1 MKLIV
6 GSVNTAPDGWNF
18 VSTLDQAK
26 QHLLNETIDELHIED
41 VIGDD
46 PEGGLRLIAWIK
58 DQIKSNG
65 YTPPLKITPR
75 SEDNDRLIIMRE
87 KTDHIHHL
95 VNNRTLLSS
104 EEPLWVY
111 LDDLRTPPRG
121 WVLTETPEETIEL
134 LKTGRVEKLSL
145 DNDLGLGHDERGR
158 ERDGYSVLRWLEEE
172 VEFSGFISP
181 NVITVH
187 SGNPVARNRMQTV
200 INRLEKSKKNDYE
213 APIYYRH

>member
-1 MKLIV
+1 MKLFV
-6 GSVNTAPDGWNF
+6 GSNSPATDGW
-18 VSTLDQAK
+18 VSATSLEDAK
-26 QHLLNETIDELHIED
+26 QHLLNDTIDELHIED

-145 DNDLGLGHDERGR
+145 DNDLGLGNDERGR

-172 VEFSGFISP
+172 VEISGIISP

-187 SGNPVARNRMQTV
+187 SGNPVARSRMQTV
-200 INRLEKSKKNDYE
+200 IDKILKKE
-213 APIYYRH
+213 PKGVIC